1 MNSPQRTERR
11 TLRYPLHLPVS
22 VKLANTEIHALSENI
37 SLSGILLSSDSV
49 IPEGSAVELAVGVAH
64 LPDNGMLLTARGRVL
79 RSQPKASGNFAV
91 AIECDRPFELMR
103 PPKVKRVFSP
113 PSL

>member
-1 MNSPQRTERR
+1 VNARQQPDRR

-22 VKLANTEIHALSENI
+22 VKLGSKEMHARSENI
-37 SLSGILLSSDSV
+37 SLSGILLSSELL

-64 LPDNGMLLTARGRVL
+64 LPDEGMLLTAKGRVL

-91 AIECDRPFELMR
+91 AIQCDSPFELMR
-103 PPKVKRVFSP
+103 RRS
-113 PSL
+113 